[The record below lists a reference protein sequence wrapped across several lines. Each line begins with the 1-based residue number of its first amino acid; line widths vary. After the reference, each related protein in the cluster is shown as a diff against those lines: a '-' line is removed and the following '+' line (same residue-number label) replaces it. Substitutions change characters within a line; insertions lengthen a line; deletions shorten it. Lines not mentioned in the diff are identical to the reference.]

1 MTQTALILA
10 HLQTG
15 RGITPQVA
23 LDRWGCFRLAARI
36 RELKESGYTIQ
47 THMVHRGRK
56 RWASYLLK
64 RA

>member
-1 MTQTALILA
+1 MSQKVLILE
-10 HLQTG
+10 HLKTG

-36 RELKESGYTIQ
+36 RELKDEGFLID
-47 THMVHRGRK
+47 THIVQRGNK
-56 RWASYLLK
+56 RWASYLMD